1 MVLGD
6 ERSIRQFF
14 IHYCMNNEEIATA
27 DQLLDLMKINPMIKN
42 QELFPKL
49 DMIFEILAVT
59 EKKIGIRY
67 TDEVIER

>member
-1 MVLGD
+1 MSGVYAN
-6 ERSIRQFF
+6 FF

-59 EKKIGIRY
+59 EKKNRY
-67 TDEVIER
+67 SLHR